1 MSPESLE
8 TWEWNKRAVTGTAEY
23 VTVNSFLHM
32 NYKHYVCKCIP
43 FQRKKKKSVLMRE
56 KFCFY
61 EIIIVLAF
69 CFYGIPFKSC

>member
-32 NYKHYVCKCIP
+32 NYKNYVCKCIP
-43 FQRKKKKSVLMRE
+43 FQWKKKSVLIRE
-56 KFCFY
+56 KFCFF
-61 EIIIVLAF
+61 EITIVLAF